1 MEILP
6 HSTPHTLEEA
16 VMNTQTRHYV
26 PVQNIVTLADF
37 GLVQAARPVLYRER
51 ELARK
56 RKAREVARRERA
68 LTITC
73 ANGFKI
79 RPIK

>member
-1 MEILP
+1 MIMI
-6 HSTPHTLEEA
+6 T
-16 VMNTQTRHYV
+16 TRRYV

-37 GLVQAARPVLYRER
+37 NLMAAARPVLYRER
-51 ELARK
+51 EILRK
-56 RKAREVARRERA
+56 RKAREAARREKH

>member
-1 MEILP
+1 
-6 HSTPHTLEEA
+6 
-16 VMNTQTRHYV
+16 MNVQIRHYV
-26 PVQNIVTLADF
+26 PIQNIVTLADF

-56 RKAREVARRERA
+56 RKAREAAKREKH
-68 LTITC
+68 LTIVC